1 MRQWLRSNMSYAN
14 VMSSI
19 AVFAVLAGGSAWAAA
34 KIGAG
39 DIKRNAIHSKHIKR
53 KAVTRAKLATP
64 TLFGN
69 FRGDDG
75 SLARGKGIVSS
86 QRNGTGFYVVRFNRS
101 ISRCTL
107 LAGPSSTNGTN
118 PSSRTVGAAYFSG
131 NDRAFVLI
139 RNDFNDNRDDADFS
153 LAAFC

>member
-19 AVFAVLAGGSAWAAA
+19 AVFAVLAGGGAWAAT

-39 DIKRNAIHSKHIKR
+39 DIKRNAIHSKHIKS

-69 FRGDDG
+69 FHGDDG
-75 SLARGKGIVSS
+75 SLARGKGIVEPA
-86 QRNGTGFYVVRFNRS
+86 QRHR
-101 ISRCTL
+101 L
-107 LAGPSSTNGTN
+107 LRGSLQPEHPQVHAA
-118 PSSRTVGAAYFSG
+118 SRTVEHE
-131 NDRAFVLI
+131 RH
-139 RNDFNDNRDDADFS
+139 
-153 LAAFC
+153 